1 MNNPQLIEILR
12 ERFIKNAALHSGIDF
27 ETIIGRLTPRVL
39 ESLKYMEESGGE
51 PDIIAY
57 DKSED
62 KYIFFDTSK
71 ESPIGRRSYCYDDEA
86 LNSRKANKPFSSAMK
101 EAVDHCVEILSE
113 EDYFFLQSLGDFD
126 LKSSSWLYTPAEIRN
141 RGGAIFGDKHFGRTF
156 IYHNGAESYY
166 SNRGFRVKLKV

>member
-27 ETIIGRLTPRVL
+27 ETIIGRLTPKVL

-86 LNSRKANKPFSSAMK
+86 LNSRKANKSFSSAMK

-166 SNRGFRVKLKV
+166 SNRGFRVKLRV

>member
-27 ETIIGRLTPRVL
+27 ETIIGRLTPKVL

-71 ESPIGRRSYCYDDEA
+71 NR
-86 LNSRKANKPFSSAMK
+86 LSADVVIVTTMK
-101 EAVDHCVEILSE
+101 
-113 EDYFFLQSLGDFD
+113 
-126 LKSSSWLYTPAEIRN
+126 R
-141 RGGAIFGDKHFGRTF
+141 
-156 IYHNGAESYY
+156 
-166 SNRGFRVKLKV
+166 